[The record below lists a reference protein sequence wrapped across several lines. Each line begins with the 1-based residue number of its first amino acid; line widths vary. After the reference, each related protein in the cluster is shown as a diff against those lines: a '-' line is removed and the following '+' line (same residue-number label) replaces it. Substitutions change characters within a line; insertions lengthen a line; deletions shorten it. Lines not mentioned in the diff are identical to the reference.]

1 MNVLD
6 AEIVATAADAK
17 GFPQDGLP
25 EIAFLGRSN
34 SGKSSL
40 LNRLA
45 QRRNLARTSST
56 PGKTRLV
63 HFFRL
68 RLREHAAAPS
78 GRSSERAA
86 AAPDRTGRSS
96 DVAAAA
102 VPDTTASAAGAS
114 GDLDRELL
122 LVDLPGYGFAQVS
135 KAERAKWHGLVEGYL
150 DGRAPLRVAVLLMDL
165 RRDPRDDE
173 HDLLAWLVQRR
184 VPVVVALTK
193 SDKLAP
199 MQRARR
205 VRELARALDVP
216 AGQVVTTSSQ
226 TGLGI
231 DALWSALL
239 AAL

>member
-1 MNVLD
+1 MKVLD
-6 AEIVATAADAK
+6 ADIIATAADAK

-68 RLREHAAAPS
+68 RLREHAVTPS
-78 GRSSERAA
+78 GRDTGAVA
-86 AAPDRTGRSS
+86 AAPDTKTGVAL
-96 DVAAAA
+96 DV
-102 VPDTTASAAGAS
+102 
-114 GDLDRELL
+114 DRELL

-135 KAERAKWHGLVEGYL
+135 KAEQAKWHVLVEGYL

-173 HDLLAWLVQRR
+173 HDLLAWLVQRC

-193 SDKLAP
+193 ADKLAP

-205 VRELARALDVP
+205 VRELARSLDVP
-216 AGQVVTTSSQ
+216 AGQIVTTSSQ

-239 AAL
+239 VRL